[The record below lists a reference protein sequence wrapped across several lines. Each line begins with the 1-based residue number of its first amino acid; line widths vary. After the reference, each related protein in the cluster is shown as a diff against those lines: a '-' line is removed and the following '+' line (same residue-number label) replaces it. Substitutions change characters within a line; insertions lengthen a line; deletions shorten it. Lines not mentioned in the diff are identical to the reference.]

1 MSSKLGL
8 TAILRRTKKLIQTGR
23 NFRQFFLENGT
34 DMYENELPFIKNKN
48 TPRETKTNI
57 AIKTNQ
63 KNQTEGNIILRTIQN
78 KLFDES
84 RSLAL
89 RYVMHRGRFDNF
101 SVGSLEML
109 YRKQKQKQFNTSM
122 ERFNNDI
129 FNNQSYTHLVYDESQ
144 IFNKKQ
150 KIRNLIN
157 SKIEYFS
164 ENKNHN
170 FVDIFTKTI
179 NNQHK
184 TFKITLKSII
194 VKFFDMTNNKQNFE
208 FTLPFALL
216 PLFYYKGI
224 EFFKIILSKIVKF
237 NSSYTKITIETDNI
251 LKLLANTIEK
261 KKSNKDT
268 NSKKNLNLTIK
279 PLLKTRKSMGI
290 ASPCGSRNSSSR
302 NVNDYNVQVQQKPA
316 EKPIIELNSPRTK
329 KENNENYTYS
339 QYRFSWVT
347 PKNNFIVQVSMPEI
361 VFEETTNN
369 LRIVKKMDY
378 ELLFF
383 LYEKN
388 FSAWDF
394 YMINYLFSYKL
405 FRNVIDRLLS
415 KNTIDLSTNKLTN
428 CIINLQREKIHTYST
443 NQSSITY
450 LYTSDKT
457 YLNQITSFSLIVTI
471 PDFDN
476 QKYKIN
482 FDFSQLLKLYQCVPI
497 IQITKIDK
505 ALVKFVDMDRE
516 KKTFSFNY
524 EKFDSLSNEEWIDY
538 LKAISVF
545 VNEEEPQQIM
555 PSFSLLAVPLIAMNN
570 SPVALN
576 QMITPVLNSLSS
588 FHKNTYEM
596 EYPSAKYRS
605 VDEEGKLKEISY
617 DSLSRIIKDLEKIEI
632 IKWSKVIHEH
642 FNPKLGNK
650 LLSLGSANG
659 FLSVNR
665 KSQQYRSPMMSP
677 RRVAKRATM
686 IKI

>member
-63 KNQTEGNIILRTIQN
+63 KNQTEGNINLRTIQN

-302 NVNDYNVQVQQKPA
+302 NVNDYNVQVEQKQA

-369 LRIVKKMDY
+369 LRIVKKWIMNY
-378 ELLFF
+378 
-383 LYEKN
+383 
-388 FSAWDF
+388 FSF
-394 YMINYLFSYKL
+394 YM
-405 FRNVIDRLLS
+405 
-415 KNTIDLSTNKLTN
+415 
-428 CIINLQREKIHTYST
+428 
-443 NQSSITY
+443 
-450 LYTSDKT
+450 
-457 YLNQITSFSLIVTI
+457 
-471 PDFDN
+471 
-476 QKYKIN
+476 
-482 FDFSQLLKLYQCVPI
+482 
-497 IQITKIDK
+497 
-505 ALVKFVDMDRE
+505 
-516 KKTFSFNY
+516 KKT
-524 EKFDSLSNEEWIDY
+524 
-538 LKAISVF
+538 
-545 VNEEEPQQIM
+545 
-555 PSFSLLAVPLIAMNN
+555 SLL
-570 SPVALN
+570 
-576 QMITPVLNSLSS
+576 
-588 FHKNTYEM
+588 
-596 EYPSAKYRS
+596 
-605 VDEEGKLKEISY
+605 GIS
-617 DSLSRIIKDLEKIEI
+617 I
-632 IKWSKVIHEH
+632 
-642 FNPKLGNK
+642 
-650 LLSLGSANG
+650 
-659 FLSVNR
+659 
-665 KSQQYRSPMMSP
+665 
-677 RRVAKRATM
+677 
-686 IKI
+686 